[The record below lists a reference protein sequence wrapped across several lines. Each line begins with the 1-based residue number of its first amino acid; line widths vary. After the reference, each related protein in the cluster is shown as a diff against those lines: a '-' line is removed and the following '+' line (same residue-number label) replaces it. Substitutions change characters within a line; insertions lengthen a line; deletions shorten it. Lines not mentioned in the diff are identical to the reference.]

1 MSNEEGKFSRRWFVA
16 GSGIGAAAL
25 MTGAQRIGSAQE
37 GSATPAAS
45 PDAGELGHEHEEVF
59 TAPATDTPVDPL
71 REGWAGLAFVGGGES
86 NKLWVVDARYH
97 KLVTAID
104 AGGPYNE
111 RTDPKRYPNLHDV
124 HAMVWTKDFG
134 EFFTVNSWEYDQS
147 YAIKYDPL
155 TLREIGRAPA
165 GVGGHHSAL
174 SPDDKYLYVANQ
186 YATTVSVIDR
196 AAMTK
201 VTDIEV
207 GSGADYITPSMYW
220 DGNVI
225 DSPYL
230 FVSADKVP
238 AIVAIDWRTN
248 EVAKTIPVS
257 GANHGVNLTPNG
269 NECWGAVGG
278 GSEVIVIDTAT
289 LEVISTFKPIE
300 GGSPIHVTFTPD
312 STFAFITIATETG
325 LFLYKIDVKT
335 REIVWRAP
343 GSGAH
348 LMISPDGK
356 EAWTLNHTFE
366 QGDRYPYLLGGQPLS
381 AVRVF
386 DTETGDWINEVIF
399 ERRPHEI
406 QFVPYSAVGLPEPPK
421 EEEAAVPVPEGA
433 RRITLTAVNDL
444 FLPEQITAAPGELLQ
459 FEIINE
465 DTYDHVF
472 GTTDKRIVLETV
484 IVPASKTTYVDW
496 TAPEDPGEF
505 VLICGIHPGMETL
518 LIVE

>member
-1 MSNEEGKFSRRWFVA
+1 MLIDGNRLSRRRFVS
-16 GSGIGAAAL
+16 GSGASAAAL
-25 MTGAQRIGSAQE
+25 AVGAQHFGRSESRAQE
-37 GSATPAAS
+37 SAPATPAAGAHVH
-45 PDAGELGHEHEEVF
+45 DEVS
-59 TAPATDTPVDPL
+59 TAPATDAPIDPL

-86 NKLWVVDARYH
+86 NKLWVVDAKYH

-104 AGGPYNE
+104 VGGPFNE

-124 HAMVWTKDFG
+124 HAMVWTKDFS

-147 YAIKYDPL
+147 YAIKLDPL
-155 TLREIGRAPA
+155 TLREIARCPA
-165 GVGGHHSAL
+165 GEGGHHSAL

-186 YATTVSVIDR
+186 YATTISVIDR
-196 AAMTK
+196 ESMTK
-201 VTDIEV
+201 VTDLEV

-220 DGNVI
+220 DGMVI

-230 FVSADKVP
+230 FASADKVP

-248 EVAKTIPVS
+248 TVAKTIPVS

-269 NECWGAVGG
+269 KECWGAIGG
-278 GSEVIVIDTAT
+278 GNEIIVIDTAT
-289 LEVISTFKPIE
+289 LEVTAHVTPVE
-300 GGSPIHVTFTPD
+300 GGSPIHVSFSPD
-312 STFAFITIATETG
+312 SANAFTTIATEAG
-325 LFLYKIDVKT
+325 IYLYKISVAT

-366 QGDRYPYLLGGQPLS
+366 QGDRYPYILGGQPLS
-381 AVRVF
+381 AVRIF

-406 QFVPYSAVGLPEPPK
+406 QFVPYSAVGVPAAPEDAGATP
-421 EEEAAVPVPEGA
+421 VPVPAGA
-433 RRITLTAVNDL
+433 RRITLTAANDL
-444 FLPEQITAAPGELLQ
+444 FTPNRITAKSGEVLQ
-459 FEIINE
+459 LEIINE
-465 DTYDHVF
+465 DTYFHVI
-472 GTTDKRIVLETV
+472 GTMDDRVKLETV
-484 IVPASKTTYVDW
+484 MLPENSTTYVDF
-496 TAPEDPGEF
+496 TVDLPAGEY

-518 LIVE
+518 LVVE